1 MWHKGVSLAADGLA
15 LIYLVDNAGTRTTSD
30 PVNRDVRSCIE
41 VFFQSSRS
49 GPEYYEYA
57 SSIVGDYKYL
67 KENDNTEVFEILGCH
82 ISQTRDGL
90 VR

>member
-1 MWHKGVSLAADGLA
+1 MWHKGVSLTASGLA

-30 PVNRDVRSCIE
+30 PVNREIRSSVD
-41 VFFQSSRS
+41 VFFQSSRT
-49 GPEYYEYA
+49 GPEFYEYA
-57 SSIVGDYKYL
+57 NAVVNDYKYL
-67 KENDNTEVFEILGCH
+67 KDNDNTEVFEILGCH